1 MLNCSKNS
9 LNALKKRIAARSSST
24 GETTPFFN
32 IDVQLS
38 VPSVN
43 LSPKLDEIQK
53 SINKA
58 AQVGPEKMREEERG
72 GERRRVDERS
82 EVTR

>member
-1 MLNCSKNS
+1 MYQALLNCSKNS
-9 LNALKKRIAARSSST
+9 LNALKKRIAARTSST
-24 GETTPFFN
+24 GVTNPFFN

-58 AQVGPEKMREEERG
+58 AQVSARD
-72 GERRRVDERS
+72 ERRSEKTREDERK
-82 EVTR
+82 ERR